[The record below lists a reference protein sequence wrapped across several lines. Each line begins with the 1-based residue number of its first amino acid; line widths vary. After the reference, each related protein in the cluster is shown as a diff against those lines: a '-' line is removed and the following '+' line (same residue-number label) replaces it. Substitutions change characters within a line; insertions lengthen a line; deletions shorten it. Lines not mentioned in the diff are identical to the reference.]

1 MKQNEDF
8 SEIEAALGLL
18 INLSG
23 KMRMLSHRIAMTGL
37 LMAADGS
44 ERDRALELFDAALAE
59 FTEIAGALQQGSVR
73 HGVSPEIVTLL
84 AAAEAVK
91 PEARSAV
98 EHFVGEAQRLRPSLE
113 AGTAHSGRLRDLV
126 YFVATDLL
134 RALNSVTEGVN
145 RTLQAQFALRNERAA
160 HVRTT
165 MLDAVRS
172 INDVSIKVKLISL
185 NASVE
190 AARAGDKGRSF
201 GVIASE
207 IRVLSE
213 DAARSAQGIMEQIKL
228 MA

>member
-1 MKQNEDF
+1 MKQSEDF

-37 LMAADGS
+37 LMAADGG
-44 ERDRALELFDAALAE
+44 ERKRALELFDAALAE
-59 FTEIAGALQQGSVR
+59 FTEIAEALRSGSSR
-73 HGVSPEIVTLL
+73 HGVSQQIVSLL

-91 PEARSAV
+91 PEASSAI
-98 EHFVGEAQRLRPSLE
+98 EHFVAEARGLRPLLGSGAADSMRLRE
-113 AGTAHSGRLRDLV
+113 LV

-145 RTLQAQFALRNERAA
+145 RTLETQFRLRNERAA

-172 INDVSIKVKLISL
+172 INDVSLKVKLISL

-207 IRVLSE
+207 IRILSE